1 MMGAARAGF
10 FKKRASNPTLSS
22 TPKKKKNGA
31 LSSSCST
38 TSSPARSSKNR
49 LSVPNPPLRKRSGS
63 APAIKLITL
72 ASIWNLKHEHVR
84 ALKTTWARLCEP
96 PRANCKGIVSLVER
110 VWEKLDTKDKDV
122 RNIFYNAAFVDSM
135 HERRSGSIATLRDHT
150 HFFVSM
156 VSQVVSNLE
165 QEPAKILAHLDH
177 IGQSHAY
184 LKRYGF
190 KSSHWEKVGEYFV
203 DHVVIQDC
211 VRGFPEACRAWTVLV
226 SSIVDRVRAAPRR
239 GSFLPSPCSSRRDS
253 LCTSSLSINNDEI
266 PRCPFMTKSAQHNS
280 TIRLCS
286 SEFGRRGSVVLPATT
301 IDMSALKDA
310 LPTPPPHHVNNN
322 NNHRNTDVLV

>member
-10 FKKRASNPTLSS
+10 YKKRASNPTLTSLQ
-22 TPKKKKNGA
+22 KKKRNSA
-31 LSSSCST
+31 SSSSV
-38 TSSPARSSKNR
+38 TSSPAKSANR

-72 ASIWNLKHEHVR
+72 ASIWNLKHEHIR

-135 HERRSGSIATLRDHT
+135 HERCERRRSGSIATLRDHT
-150 HFFVSM
+150 HFFVSL
-156 VSQVVSNLE
+156 VSQVVSSLE
-165 QEPAKILAHLDH
+165 QEPAKILDHLDH

-211 VRGFPEACRAWTVLV
+211 VRGFPDACRAWTVLV
-226 SSIVDRVRAAPRR
+226 SSIVDRLRAAPRR
-239 GSFLPSPCSSRRDS
+239 GSFLNSPCSSRRGS
-253 LCTSSLSINNDEI
+253 MCTSSQLSINDDTA
-266 PRCPFMTKSAQHNS
+266 PKCPFMSKSANTSSNRLSCS
-280 TIRLCS
+280 TES
-286 SEFGRRGSVVLPATT
+286 SISRRGSIVLPATT

-310 LPTPPPHHVNNN
+310 LPTPPHNVPNN
-322 NNHRNTDVLV
+322 NNHVIA

>member
-1 MMGAARAGF
+1 MHSSLFEMMGAARAGF
-10 FKKRASNPTLSS
+10 YKKRVSNPML
-22 TPKKKKNGA
+22 TPKKKRN
-31 LSSSCST
+31 SSASV
-38 TSSPARSSKNR
+38 TSSPARSTTNR
-49 LSVPNPPLRKRSGS
+49 LAVPNPPLRKRSGS
-63 APAIKLITL
+63 APSIKLITL
-72 ASIWNLKHEHVR
+72 ASIWNLKHEHIR

-135 HERRSGSIATLRDHT
+135 HERCERRRSGSIATLRDHT
-150 HFFVSM
+150 HFFVSL
-156 VSQVVSNLE
+156 VSQVVSSLE
-165 QEPAKILAHLDH
+165 KEPAKILEHLDH

-226 SSIVDRVRAAPRR
+226 SSIVDRLRAAPRR
-239 GSFLPSPCSSRRDS
+239 GSFLNSPSSSRRGS
-253 LCTSSLSINNDEI
+253 MCTSSQLSINDEA
-266 PRCPFMTKSAQHNS
+266 PKCPFMSKSANNS
-280 TIRLCS
+280 VTRLSCS
-286 SEFGRRGSVVLPATT
+286 ESVSRRGSIVLPATT
-301 IDMSALKDA
+301 IDMSTLKDA
-310 LPTPPPHHVNNN
+310 LPTPPHNLHQN
-322 NNHRNTDVLV
+322 NNHVIA